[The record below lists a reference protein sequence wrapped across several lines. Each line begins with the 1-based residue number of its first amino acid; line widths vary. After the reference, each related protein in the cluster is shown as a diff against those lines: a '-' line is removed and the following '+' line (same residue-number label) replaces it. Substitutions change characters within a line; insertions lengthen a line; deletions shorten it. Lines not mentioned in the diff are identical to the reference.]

1 MIAHGKTPA
10 IDIQELYLGIS
21 SFTAARWIPM
31 DDTWRARSLVLYRP
45 NWHHSL
51 WHSLLEEKIFF
62 FSRRDGCLLGLL
74 WTLNRLGSTVYTQWT
89 YGTSTD
95 SKFKDCF
102 EQIQNRTNNG
112 LERFNRTLNQLFD
125 HQTPSLP
132 VFVEKIK
139 EISSQTLQNLD
150 DIKNFRKQPHQREV
164 MGYLVVEDAYYDFK
178 DSLA

>member
-21 SFTAARWIPM
+21 SFTAARWMTPGELDLLCYIDPTDIIPYGIPYLKRKFSSFPGEM
-31 DDTWRARSLVLYRP
+31 DAFWAYFEQTWVYGVYPVDLWNIYR
-45 NWHHSL
+45 
-51 WHSLLEEKIFF
+51 
-62 FSRRDGCLLGLL
+62 
-74 WTLNRLGSTVYTQWT
+74 
-89 YGTSTD
+89 
-95 SKFKDCF
+95 FKDCF

-178 DSLA
+178 DKQAQ